1 LATRHGAKKR
11 IADLSTGA
19 MFAHYDGVPR
29 LDGRSEGHIRI
40 VVFEHGW
47 IWFIPFLG
55 GSTSVGAVVTSAW
68 MRKRARASISDFFA
82 RTLAR
87 AEPARALIEN
97 ATRTT
102 DVQSVADFS
111 YEVEPFVGDGW
122 LCVGDACGFIDPL
135 FSTGAHLA
143 IKGADLAADA
153 IDAALSAGDTS
164 ATAFA
169 HYDQTIRYA
178 RELFLGVV
186 QAFYRGEF
194 RELLFWEDKRPTLH
208 RIITSLL
215 SGDVIFSDKPPTW
228 ARWAKQAYPVQ
239 VS

>member
-1 LATRHGAKKR
+1 
-11 IADLSTGA
+11 
-19 MFAHYDGVPR
+19 
-29 LDGRSEGHIRI
+29 
-40 VVFEHGW
+40 VFEHGW